1 VQMAVQRRELV
12 TIKQDLR
19 KDKLALA
26 VQAK

>member
-19 KDKLALA
+19 KYKLALA